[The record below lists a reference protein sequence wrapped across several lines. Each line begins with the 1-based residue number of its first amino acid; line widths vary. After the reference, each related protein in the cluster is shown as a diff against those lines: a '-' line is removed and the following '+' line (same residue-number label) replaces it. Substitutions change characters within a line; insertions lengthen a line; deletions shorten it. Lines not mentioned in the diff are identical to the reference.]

1 MSRARDKANSTV
13 TNFASTGIDDNAD
26 ANAITIDSGENV
38 LVGTTNTDPAFNNVT
53 GQSMAASGQ
62 FQVTRDGGTPA
73 LMNRKSDNGTIL
85 DVRKDGT
92 TVGSISTSTGVT
104 TDLILD
110 PRSSFG
116 SGISGAGLAILPM
129 DHSQRADNHTDL
141 GEASNRWKDLYLSGN
156 LYLGGTGSS
165 NALDDYEEGTF
176 TPRFQQGLTSAGYST
191 QTGVYTKIGRQVIC
205 SIVLRANSG
214 SENGDHIYI
223 GGLPFIARNAT
234 AFMEGAFFTL
244 NGGFWTSD
252 TNTSWLIR
260 SNETN
265 LAFYRQ
271 NDAGAIVGTN
281 SSIANNLDADVRLIV
296 LYTTA

>member
-13 TNFASTGIDDNAD
+13 SNFASTGIDDNAD
-26 ANAITIDSGENV
+26 ATAITIDSSENV
-38 LVGTTNTDPAFNNVT
+38 LVGKTSASVTTVGAELRPDGAIIGV
-53 GQSMAASGQ
+53 
-62 FQVTRDGGTPA
+62 RDADLVA
-73 LMNRKSDNGTIL
+73 LLNRTSSNGEIISL
-85 DVRKDGT
+85 RKDNSV
-92 TVGSISTSTGVT
+92 VGSISTSTGVT

>member
-1 MSRARDKANSTV
+1 
-13 TNFASTGIDDNAD
+13 
-26 ANAITIDSGENV
+26 
-38 LVGTTNTDPAFNNVT
+38 L
-53 GQSMAASGQ
+53 
-62 FQVTRDGGTPA
+62 FQ
-73 LMNRKSDNGTIL
+73 
-85 DVRKDGT
+85 KDGT
-92 TVGSISTSTGVT
+92 SLGVISIYGADMFIGTDDAGLTFNNAA
-104 TDLILD
+104 DLIA
-110 PRSSFG
+110 PVNPTT
-116 SGISGAGLAILPM
+116 GATRDNAI
-129 DHSQRADNHTDL
+129 DL
-141 GEASNRWKDLYLSGN
+141 GASNARFKDLYLSN
-156 LYLGGTGSS
+156 RLKLSAGGGIEFGQATTSASGASASS
-165 NALDDYEEGTF
+165 TLLDAYEEGTF